1 MAPETSSHP
10 WWTGDDPVSHRPT
23 VGSHSCCEKAALA
36 MPRSGDDLVTPFFLF
51 SGYKLSVP
59 SPIAELLKGA
69 ANSPLRTEH

>member
-1 MAPETSSHP
+1 
-10 WWTGDDPVSHRPT
+10 
-23 VGSHSCCEKAALA
+23 

-51 SGYKLSVP
+51 SGYTLSVP